1 MRRVMADPRESL
13 AIATRWEGSAALVE
27 LDGELDLYASPR
39 LTSTVDELLESTPSV
54 IEIDASGLTFAD
66 SAGLRAF
73 LVSRKDA
80 EAAGVELRV
89 TKVSE
94 PLDRVLEMTG
104 LRDVLG
110 APTT

>member
-1 MRRVMADPRESL
+1 MADPRESL
-13 AIATRWEGSAALVE
+13 VISTRWEGSTAKLE
-27 LDGELDLYASPR
+27 LDGELDLYSSPR
-39 LTSTVDELLESTPSV
+39 LTSAVDELLESTPAA
-54 IEIDASGLTFAD
+54 IEIDAGGLTFAD

-80 EAAGVELRV
+80 EAASVELRV

-104 LRDVLG
+104 LREVLG
-110 APTT
+110 APTG

>member
-1 MRRVMADPRESL
+1 MADPREALVIS
-13 AIATRWEGSAALVE
+13 TRWVGSTALVE
-27 LDGELDLYASPR
+27 ISGELDLYASPR
-39 LTSTVDELLESTPSV
+39 LTAAVEDVLASNPSLV
-54 IEIDASGLTFAD
+54 EIDASGLTFAD
-66 SAGLRAF
+66 SAGLRAL

-89 TKVSE
+89 SKVSE

-110 APTT
+110 APAA